1 MTTRISPTALSA
13 LTYHGGDVAS
23 AARLFPDAPKPWI
36 DLSTGINPHPYPI
49 PAIPPEAWTRL
60 PDLGA
65 LAELEAL
72 AAARYRAAASAEVV
86 AAPGSQAIIQSLS
99 LIVPARRVG
108 VLAPTYQGHER
119 AWGRRVERVAALG
132 ELADYDVAIV
142 VNPNNPDGRVVPA
155 SALRDLAGRLA
166 ARGGLLIVDEAFG
179 DFDGVEHSLAAALP
193 ERGAVVLRSFGK
205 TYGLAGLRLGFAVA
219 APDLAA
225 KIRAA
230 LGSWAVGGP
239 AITIAAR
246 ALADDE
252 WLSTMRGRLAD
263 EAPRLDGILTAAG
276 WEVIGGT
283 RLFRLARHADAG
295 ERFLALLEA
304 GILTRPFADAPDR
317 LRFGLPA
324 DERAWAR
331 LAEALGVRHG
341 ERQRSHPD

>member
-1 MTTRISPTALSA
+1 VSASPA
-13 LTYHGGDVAS
+13 YHGGNLG
-23 AARLFPDAPKPWI
+23 AARALFPDAPSPWL
-36 DLSTGINPHPYPI
+36 DLSTGINAQAYPI
-49 PAIPPEAWTRL
+49 GTISPEAWMRL
-60 PDLGA
+60 PDAGA
-65 LAELEAL
+65 IAALEG
-72 AAARYRAAASAEVV
+72 AASRAYGGPVEKIV
-86 AAPGSQAIIQSLS
+86 AAPGTQALIQALPR
-99 LIVPARRVG
+99 LLPARSVAILG
-108 VLAPTYQGHER
+108 FTYAEHER
-119 AWGRRVERVAALG
+119 VWRESGAATRIVDDVAALAEA
-132 ELADYDVAIV
+132 ELAVV
-142 VNPNNPDGRVVPA
+142 VNPNNPDGRLVPIE
-155 SALRDLAGRLA
+155 ALIEIA
-166 ARGGLLIVDEAFG
+166 AMMARNGGTLVVDEAFV
-179 DFDGVEHSLAAALP
+179 DVLPSSSSLASRLP
-193 ERGAVVLRSFGK
+193 EAGAVILRSFGK

-341 ERQRSHPD
+341 ELQRSHPD